1 MAPLYIAWV
10 NSQHFIAPPVVY
22 SLSEVWE
29 TSAEIPYWW
38 HVMMHHYP
46 DIFFHSICCSTVFS
60 HQWLWNKSYKA
71 ILFQLFLDCFSLV
84 FFEKDPPLHP
94 RLNKFPGWID
104 CKATYKAKGAAST
117 LKRRET
123 WLETNTPLW
132 LLIERIIKYIII
144 HNYSDWTYHFFHVCI
159 KNFVSS
165 SNWNEL
171 ISVCKYI
178 MRD

>member
-1 MAPLYIAWV
+1 MV
-10 NSQHFIAPPVVY
+10 PPVVY

-38 HVMMHHYP
+38 YVMTHHYP

-71 ILFQLFLDCFSLV
+71 ILFQLFRDCFSLV

-94 RLNKFPGWID
+94 RLNKFAGWIH

-117 LKRRET
+117 LKRLET
-123 WLETNTPLW
+123 WHETNAPLW
-132 LLIERIIKYIII
+132 LLIGRIIFPTHENTII
-144 HNYSDWTYHFFHVCI
+144 HNYSDWTHHFFHWI
-159 KNFVSS
+159 
-165 SNWNEL
+165 EL